1 MKIILLEVDPNPA
14 GAWDPDTEMECGTFD
29 SREAA
34 IAFAR
39 EILQSEGFDV
49 GEIDLMPVTGSI
61 GSRFQL
67 RERNE

>member
-1 MKIILLEVDPNPA
+1 MKIILLEVDPNPT
-14 GAWDPDTEMECGTFD
+14 GAWDPDTETECGIFD

-39 EILQSEGFDV
+39 ETLQSEGFDI
-49 GEIDLMPVTGSI
+49 GEIDLMPVAGST

-67 RERNE
+67 RERND